1 MDKEAKKISVSL
13 TFDQLVHVLLSL
25 DERRKECEDQIKSI
39 EHIANTSANPKV
51 WDESKEYYQKKHRDE
66 IELME
71 EIRKQMKGGQA

>member
-1 MDKEAKKISVSL
+1 MDEEAKKISVSL

-25 DERRKECEDQIKSI
+25 HERRKECEDQIKSI

-51 WDESKEYYQKKHRDE
+51 WDESKEYYEKKHRDE